1 MFQKKSPDYIILNRC
16 KSFSI
21 NRKKKYKNNITN
33 DNKKQEVKS
42 ITNIQSPIKKPKLI
56 ESKSQTN
63 FFRKTIKISFNR
75 YHKYIKSI
83 DNLNNNINKRPISL
97 YNKRFNNN
105 REEISKYYSSMSRNK
120 LFNNNFNSNSSLKER
135 TIFSSNNNSRQKL
148 NLLNIGDINSPI
160 NKKTKIFNGFDN
172 NFFLNGIDNCNNKK
186 NGISSNDKLKNS
198 KFFNKTKYIN
208 GIKNKIIK
216 RNKSPSLS
224 TYNISLKS
232 NKDDLLYNA
241 INEIIMKQIINY
253 NISKITKN
261 QESKN
266 ILQNNQINEK
276 FQIKKAQFLDLLPIV
291 LNHIRH
297 KKTIDDLYK
306 EYNKY
311 LSNLSESSINNNLD
325 KNHKMK
331 NPIIRYLFLEKIINN
346 LKHLVKF
353 INIRSKEE
361 IEQNV
366 IKIIG
371 DEYSKIKED
380 KAYINNNKDF
390 LTYGYEYIPKYIDDH
405 YKYSFLMDKGFQTS
419 KFSNKKSIFFINE
432 KKIDDNNTFSN
443 EVISPSRKIFLKN
456 SITNKRRIDFDNIK
470 FEEKKRKNESI
481 KNELNDIFS
490 NIPSKKD
497 NKNMKTKKIEKKKE
511 FFKTNELKN
520 IENFQKNSLVKRSVS
535 VVKKQSKKKFLK
547 IDLNKL
553 KLREIIK
560 PENNKK
566 LDSTDRMVNPPSLEK
581 LNQQNEKVEKI
592 DKKILINKEEHHQKC
607 NNKKIKVLN
616 NALTNAILAK
626 KTNED
631 KNLQHN
637 KEDKKEENKESSDEE
652 PENENEAPKL
662 TKENYENLK
671 KTAKFTRRY
680 KKALKDKKKQE
691 KIYKHILENNEI
703 ALKEI
708 KKAEKQK
715 RKKKVS
721 VFNELMNQH
730 RKSIVSLD
738 EKNKEL
744 NKADNYSSV
753 SSSEIMSEL
762 ERMKD
767 EIDNEANLN
776 EDDIESN
783 NEENEG
789 KSVLGSVS
797 EITNEL
803 EEFNEVKEIV
813 KPKTIKE
820 AFDEEK
826 RKMSYRRR
834 GGVIIPTPEVFK
846 KIIRLKELSDLND
859 KMKKVY
865 ADIYREKKRDEHKKK
880 RKKHYIY
887 SFAGVN
893 LDNIKDVEIRKK
905 VHLERI
911 KEDIK
916 YKISQGKCHLSEM
929 DHFLIFE
936 RAMSHIN
943 LSRLQGDPKRIREY
957 VHTLE
962 KYFQLFYYELLN
974 KERQKRDEDR
984 INKFLYSLHEEV
996 GVTVPYVKYMKGKK
1010 CRSND
1015 YNKEINLSELNSS
1028 NNK

>member
-21 NRKKKYKNNITN
+21 NRKKNHKKNMTN
-33 DNKKQEVKS
+33 DKKKQKFIS

-75 YHKYIKSI
+75 YHKYIKNI
-83 DNLNNNINKRPISL
+83 DNLNNKINKRPISL
-97 YNKRFNNN
+97 YINKRINNN
-105 REEISKYYSSMSRNK
+105 REEISKNYSSMSRNK
-120 LFNNNFNSNSSLKER
+120 LFYNNNSSLKER
-135 TIFSSNNNSRQKL
+135 SIFSSNNNSRHKL

-160 NKKTKIFNGFDN
+160 NKKSKIFNGFDN
-172 NFFLNGIDNCNNKK
+172 NSFLNGIDNGNNKK
-186 NGISSNDKLKNS
+186 NGTISLNDKLKNS

-208 GIKNKIIK
+208 GLKNKIIK

-232 NKDDLLYNA
+232 NKDDLIYNA

-266 ILQNNQINEK
+266 IFQNNQINEK
-276 FQIKKAQFLDLLPIV
+276 FQIKKAQFFDLLPIV

-297 KKTIDDLYK
+297 KKTIDDLYR

-331 NPIIRYLFLEKIINN
+331 NPIIKYLFLEKIINN

-353 INIRSKEE
+353 INIQSKEE

-380 KAYINNNKDF
+380 KVYINNNKDF
-390 LTYGYEYIPKYIDDH
+390 LTYGYEYIPKYNDNH
-405 YKYSFLMDKGFQTS
+405 YKFNIVMDKGFQTS

-432 KKIDDNNTFSN
+432 KKIEDNNTFSN
-443 EVISPSRKIFLKN
+443 EVIYPSRKIFLKN
-456 SITNKRRIDFDNIK
+456 SITNKRKIDFDNII
-470 FEEKKRKNESI
+470 FEEKKKNASL

-497 NKNMKTKKIEKKKE
+497 NKNMKSKKCEKKKE

-535 VVKKQSKKKFLK
+535 VVKKQSKKQFLK

-553 KLREIIK
+553 KIKEIIK

-566 LDSTDRMVNPPSLEK
+566 LDSTDRMMNPPSLEK
-581 LNQQNEKVEKI
+581 LNQKNEKVEKI
-592 DKKILINKEEHHQKC
+592 EKKILTNEEEHHHKC
-607 NNKKIKVLN
+607 RNKKIKVLN
-616 NALTNAILAK
+616 KALTDAILAK

-637 KEDKKEENKESSDEE
+637 KEDKKEENKESSEEE
-652 PENENEAPKL
+652 PENESPKL

-671 KTAKFTRRY
+671 KTTKFTRRY

-721 VFNELMNQH
+721 MFNELMNQH

-744 NKADNYSSV
+744 SKADNYSSV

-767 EIDNEANLN
+767 EIDKEKNLN

-783 NEENEG
+783 REENEG

-826 RKMSYRRR
+826 RKIIYRRR
-834 GGVIIPTPEVFK
+834 GGVIIPSPEVFK

-887 SFAGVN
+887 SFVGVD

-916 YKISQGKCHLSEM
+916 YKISQGKYHLSEM

-943 LSRLQGDPKRIREY
+943 LNRLQGDPKRIREY

-996 GVTVPYVKYMKGKK
+996 GVTLPYVKYVKGKK
-1010 CRSND
+1010 CKSSD